1 MPSYFGMEVGDGLAD
16 LPHEEAALLLGQRE
30 LRRYHLLEK
39 LAAVQVLRQQTNLS
53 EKWRANMFFPV
64 YFNF

>member
-1 MPSYFGMEVGDGLAD
+1 MPPYFGMEVGDGLAD

-39 LAAVQVLRQQTNLS
+39 LASVKVLRQQTNLS
-53 EKWRANMFFPV
+53 EKWRSNILFPAL
-64 YFNF
+64 F

>member
-1 MPSYFGMEVGDGLAD
+1 MHPYFGMEVGDGLAD

-39 LAAVQVLRQQTNLS
+39 LAAVKVLRQQTNLS
-53 EKWRANMFFPV
+53 EE
-64 YFNF
+64 